1 MKNQHSNHLIQLTL
15 ATFFISTSG
24 ALGKY
29 IDLPIPI
36 IIWWRCI
43 IAGVALFAFCNYKK
57 FNLKLNSKSDIAT
70 VTISALLM
78 GGHWITY
85 FLALKLSNVA
95 LGMLSLFT
103 FPILTAFLEPLLIKT
118 KFDPFYILLGILVL
132 FGLYILAP
140 EFNLESSQLKGVLFG
155 LLSAVFYALRNI
167 LSKKLTA
174 KYNGSSVMFYQ
185 SLVVALVLSPALF
198 FLDSNGL
205 KEQFPYIIFLGLIT
219 TAIGHTMLV
228 NSLKHFTVSTA
239 SIINSVQ
246 PIFGIILAFFFL
258 NEIPNLNTFIG
269 GSLILAT
276 VIIESVR
283 SRNR

>member
-29 IDLPIPI
+29 IDLPIPV

-43 IAGVALFAFCNYKK
+43 LSGITLFAFCNYKK
-57 FNLKLNSKSDIAT
+57 FNLKLSSKTDITT
-70 VTISALLM
+70 VIISALLM

-85 FLALKLSNVA
+85 FFALKLSNVA

-103 FPILTAFLEPLLIKT
+103 FPILTAFLEPLFIKT

-132 FGLYILAP
+132 LGLYILAP
-140 EFNLESSQLKGVLFG
+140 EFNLESSQVKGVLFG

-185 SLVVALVLSPALF
+185 SLVVALILSPFLL

-205 KEQFPYIIFLGLIT
+205 KEQFPYILFLGLIT
-219 TAIGHTMLV
+219 TAVGHSMLV

-239 SIINSVQ
+239 SIINSIQ

-258 NEIPNLNTFIG
+258 NEVPTLNTFIG